1 MSLSTTHQCY
11 SMTTTPT
18 TNNCRIRP
26 LFHRVL
32 LQPCLKCLPPHP
44 SLSWNCSSPQLK
56 HLLVAQHFAMKD
68 LGDLHYFLGVQAVR
82 SSKGLFLSQHKY
94 MSGLLSR
101 FHLHTLKSVRTPFAT
116 RTSLSLTDGELLVDA
131 TEYRS
136 MVGVLHYL
144 TLTRPDIIYVVHLV
158 SQFMHAPRTTHLFA
172 VKRIFRY
179 LHGTLDHGL
188 WLQPTSQATCVI
200 AYSDVDWAGCPDT
213 SRSTTGFDVFLGS
226 NLVSWKSKKQP
237 TVSKSSTE
245 AEYRAVAYTVQ
256 DTLHIRSVLFEL
268 GFPVTT
274 LVQLFC
280 DNISASYLTANP
292 VQHARSKHIQIDYHF
307 VWERVA
313 HGDLVLKYITTQLQL
328 ADIFT
333 KSLSSRQFQFL
344 KDNSRVVSPA
354 QFEGV

>member
-82 SSKGLFLSQHKY
+82 SSK
-94 MSGLLSR
+94 
-101 FHLHTLKSVRTPFAT
+101 
-116 RTSLSLTDGELLVDA
+116 
-131 TEYRS
+131 
-136 MVGVLHYL
+136 
-144 TLTRPDIIYVVHLV
+144 V